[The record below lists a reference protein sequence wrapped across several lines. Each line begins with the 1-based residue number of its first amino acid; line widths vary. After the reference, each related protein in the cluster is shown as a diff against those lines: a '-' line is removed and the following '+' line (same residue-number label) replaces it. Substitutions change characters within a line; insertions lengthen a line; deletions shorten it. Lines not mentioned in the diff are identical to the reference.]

1 MHTEKTLSS
10 EIIFNGKIF
19 TLEKREIELQNGQ
32 KTVREIINHHGG
44 VGVLP
49 ILDDGTVILVK
60 QYRSGAQDV
69 LLEIP
74 AGKLNQGED
83 HRACGIRELEEE
95 TGYTAKDVTY
105 LGYFYPT
112 PAYDSEKTHMYLARG
127 LTPGKAHPDENE
139 FVETVKMPFEQ
150 LLNMVINNEIKDAK
164 TISAVL
170 MADKL
175 LK

>member
-1 MHTEKTLSS
+1 MYTEKTISS
-10 EIIFNGKIF
+10 ETIYQGKIF

-32 KTVREIINHHGG
+32 ITTREIINHHGG

-49 ILDDGTVILVK
+49 VLEDGTVILVK

-74 AGKLNQGED
+74 AGKLNEGED
-83 HRACGIRELEEE
+83 HQSCGLRELEEE
-95 TGYTAKDVTY
+95 TGYSAKEITY

-112 PAYDSEKTHMYLARG
+112 PAYDSEKTHLYLARE
-127 LTPGKAHPDENE
+127 LTPGRAHPDENE
-139 FVETVKMPFEQ
+139 FVETVTLPFEE
-150 LLNMVINNEIKDAK
+150 LLDMVMKNEIKDAK

-175 LK
+175 L